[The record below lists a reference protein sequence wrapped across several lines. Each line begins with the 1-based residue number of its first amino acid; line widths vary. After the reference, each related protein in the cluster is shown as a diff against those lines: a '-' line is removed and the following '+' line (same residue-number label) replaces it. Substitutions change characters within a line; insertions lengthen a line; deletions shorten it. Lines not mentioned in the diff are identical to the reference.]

1 MPLSPYLPGMRETTV
16 PVGDG
21 FADLADALGLTPEEL
36 AAEACDRAVAAEA
49 HQVWDQALRLA
60 RRHDSLL
67 RRLGE

>member
-1 MPLSPYLPGMRETTV
+1 MSEMTV

-21 FADLADALGLTPEEL
+21 FADLADALGVTPEEL
-36 AAEACDRAVAAEA
+36 AAEACARVVAAEA
-49 HQVWDQALRLA
+49 HQVSSQALRLA

>member
-1 MPLSPYLPGMRETTV
+1 MREMTV

-36 AAEACDRAVAAEA
+36 AAEACDRAVRAEA

-60 RRHDSLL
+60 KLHDSLL